1 MKKTPFAL
9 PSALALA
16 LLATPLASFA
26 TPPAAQSKHPTPPEV
41 WKDYDPD
48 AGDFKEEIISEE
60 TKDGI
65 YYKDSYISA
74 YVNGE
79 EVRVYCKY
87 AVKADAKNAPG
98 LMNVHGWYAF
108 PRLDMGLVNEGWA
121 VLAHDYC
128 GKKEGRAHYTKYPK
142 ELVYGNMDQQSAN
155 PEGYRPFD
163 PAQITKPSQAPD
175 YLWYAIQRRA
185 LSYLLVQKEVDKKR
199 IGAKGF
205 SYGGSLMWNL
215 GMDPRVKAVVAY
227 FGSGWLNYYRDK
239 GVCLY
244 NNPYVEPAKTPAEEI
259 ILASVA
265 PEAHSPYITAATLW
279 LNGTNDHH
287 GGHERGASNF
297 KKFQPGVPGDFALQP
312 RAHHDTSKLGNTANL
327 WLDKHVLG
335 KDIAWPARPVSE
347 IKLDAAGVPEFH
359 VKPGSPEKI
368 ESLEVYACLKEP
380 NNYARLWLDAKA
392 ERKGDTW
399 VAKIPVK
406 NVDDYVF
413 AFANL
418 RYPGDIVISS
428 DFTAAIPSK
437 LGKAVATRVDAEDG
451 SESWSDVVPTEIA
464 GVKGFR
470 ALNIHVGTVCRQFG
484 EPQRKAP
491 EGSVMVFRFYCTQPQ
506 TVILDGNRFKTEIEI
521 TASDDWQTLEIPAE
535 RMRFLG
541 AHDPLK
547 SWSEL
552 NTITIQAKPGSD
564 ITKIVFA
571 EPKWKVNSPK

>member
-9 PSALALA
+9 PSDLALA

-185 LSYLLVQKEVDKKR
+185 LSYLLAQKEVDKNR
-199 IGAKGF
+199 IGAKGY

-215 GMDPRVKAVVAY
+215 GMDPRVKAVVTY
-227 FGSGWLNYYRDK
+227 FGSGWTDFYRDK
-239 GVCLY
+239 GLFMY
-244 NNPYVEPAKTPAEEI
+244 NVPYVQPQKTPGEELLLSAI
-259 ILASVA
+259 T
-265 PEAHSPYITAATLW
+265 PEAHAPYITAPTFW
-279 LNGTNDHH
+279 LNGSNDHH
-287 GGHERGASNF
+287 GGHERGETNF
-297 KKFQPGVPGDFALQP
+297 KKFQHGVPFSFAHQA
-312 RAHHDTSKLGNTANL
+312 RGQHDTWKLGKGAKL
-327 WLDKHVLG
+327 WLEKYVLG
-335 KDIAWPARPVSE
+335 KDIFWPARPVSE
-347 IKLDAAGVPEFH
+347 IKLGPDGVPDFAAERF
-359 VKPGSPEKI
+359 
-368 ESLEVYACLKEP
+368 VYFGDQANMPYGNYASAGKTTFLKEQILRCMKFLSVDTTYSIKKETTYVLQP
-380 NNYARLWLDAKA
+380 KLTAKMIVVACNTATAYALSDIKKSVGSNMPVVGVIDAGCKAALNYQQM
-392 ERKGDTW
+392 ERGT
-399 VAKIPVK
+399 VG
-406 NVDDYVF
+406 VF
-413 AFANL
+413 A
-418 RYPGDIVISS
+418 
-428 DFTAAIPSK
+428 T
-437 LGKAVATRVDAEDG
+437 
-451 SESWSDVVPTEIA
+451 
-464 GVKGFR
+464 
-470 ALNIHVGTVCRQFG
+470 VGTVASESSIG
-484 EPQRKAP
+484 VTTI
-491 EGSVMVFRFYCTQPQ
+491 EG
-506 TVILDGNRFKTEIEI
+506 TEFISI
-521 TASDDWQTLEIPAE
+521 
-535 RMRFLG
+535 
-541 AHDPLK
+541 
-547 SWSEL
+547 
-552 NTITIQAKPGSD
+552 NITINKEYRAK
-564 ITKIVFA
+564 A
-571 EPKWKVNSPK
+571 

>member
-1 MKKTPFAL
+1 MKKL
-9 PSALALA
+9 PILI
-16 LLATPLASFA
+16 LASFA
-26 TPPAAQSKHPTPPEV
+26 LGLAPAAFAEQPAPKLPTPPEV

-87 AVKADAKNAPG
+87 AVKAGAKNAPG
-98 LMNVHGWYAF
+98 LLNVHGWYA
-108 PRLDMGLVNEGWA
+108 PTRLDMDLVNEGWA

-128 GKKEGRAHYTKYPK
+128 GKKEGRDHYTKYPK

-155 PEGYRPFD
+155 PEGYKPFD
-163 PAQITKPSQAPD
+163 QVTKPSQASD

-185 LSYLLVQKEVDKKR
+185 LSYLLAQKEVDKSR
-199 IGAKGF
+199 IGAKGY

-215 GMDPRVKAVVAY
+215 AMDPRVKAVVAY

-239 GVCLY
+239 GVWLY
-244 NNPYVEPAKTPAEEI
+244 NNPYVEPPKTPSEEI
-259 ILASVA
+259 IVTSIA

-297 KKFQPGVPGDFALQP
+297 KKFQPGVPWDFALQP

-327 WLDKHVLG
+327 WLNKHVLG
-335 KDIAWPARPVSE
+335 KDIAWPARPVAE
-347 IKLDAAGVPEFH
+347 IKLGTDGVPEFH
-359 VKPGSPEKI
+359 IKPGSPDKI
-368 ESLEVYACLKEP
+368 ESLEVYICLKEP

-392 ERKGDTW
+392 EKKGDSW
-399 VAKIPVK
+399 VAKLPVK

-418 RYPGDIVISS
+418 RYPVDIVIAS
-428 DFTAAIPSK
+428 DFTAAIPAQ
-437 LGKAVATRVDAEDG
+437 LGKAVAPRVDAEDG
-451 SESWSDVVPTEIA
+451 TESWSEVVPTEIA
-464 GVKGFR
+464 GVK
-470 ALNIHVGTVCRQFG
+470 
-484 EPQRKAP
+484 
-491 EGSVMVFRFYCTQPQ
+491 
-506 TVILDGNRFKTEIEI
+506 
-521 TASDDWQTLEIPAE
+521 
-535 RMRFLG
+535 
-541 AHDPLK
+541 
-547 SWSEL
+547 
-552 NTITIQAKPGSD
+552 
-564 ITKIVFA
+564 
-571 EPKWKVNSPK
+571 